1 MIFFSSLKVTYS
13 PGKKGGN
20 FGLPNGGKLI
30 LPEGL
35 FGKKDTITCQVAS
48 PSQRW
53 KYYPTLPS
61 YEHITSEIY
70 TLQSTMHPLKKSV
83 IIQIPYYQI
92 ETEHNEINVKGKW
105 SDENEWV
112 DVGFLKK
119 VIKKISVIRRAL
131 PLQNEF

>member
-1 MIFFSSLKVTYS
+1 
-13 PGKKGGN
+13 
-20 FGLPNGGKLI
+20 
-30 LPEGL
+30 
-35 FGKKDTITCQVAS
+35 
-48 PSQRW
+48 
-53 KYYPTLPS
+53 
-61 YEHITSEIY
+61 
-70 TLQSTMHPLKKSV
+70 MHPLKKSV

-119 VIKKISVIRRAL
+119 VIQKISVIRRAL

>member
-1 MIFFSSLKVTYS
+1 
-13 PGKKGGN
+13 
-20 FGLPNGGKLI
+20 
-30 LPEGL
+30 
-35 FGKKDTITCQVAS
+35 
-48 PSQRW
+48 
-53 KYYPTLPS
+53 
-61 YEHITSEIY
+61 
-70 TLQSTMHPLKKSV
+70 MHPLKKSV

-131 PLQNEF
+131 SLQNEF

>member
-1 MIFFSSLKVTYS
+1 
-13 PGKKGGN
+13 
-20 FGLPNGGKLI
+20 
-30 LPEGL
+30 
-35 FGKKDTITCQVAS
+35 
-48 PSQRW
+48 
-53 KYYPTLPS
+53 
-61 YEHITSEIY
+61 
-70 TLQSTMHPLKKSV
+70 MHPLKKSV

-119 VIKKISVIRRAL
+119 VIKSQISVIRRAL